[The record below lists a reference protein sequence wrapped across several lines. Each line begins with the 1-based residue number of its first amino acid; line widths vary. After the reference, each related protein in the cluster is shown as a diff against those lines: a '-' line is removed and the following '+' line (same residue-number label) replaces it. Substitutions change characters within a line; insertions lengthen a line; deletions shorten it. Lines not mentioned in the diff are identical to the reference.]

1 MIVRMG
7 LLTKRADLTIAQF
20 RRHWKDV
27 HGPLAAKMP
36 GLLAYHQ
43 NHVVDK
49 SQLAIDHARGEWDID
64 GVSEL
69 WFRDRAAMDAAI
81 HSPAYAAVAA
91 DSDNAI
97 ATTRVI
103 VAEQNVV
110 TPRDARG
117 PLIKRISLLE
127 RARGLTAEDFRREWF
142 ERHAAMVAKF
152 PGLAGY
158 TQNLVIDRIASTALR
173 GAHEEARVDGV
184 VEMWFRNKA
193 DLEAAFRSPAA
204 EVSQRHALSFIAAI
218 TTFLVEVHEIV

>member
-7 LLTKRADLTIAQF
+7 LLTKRGDLTAEQF
-20 RRHWKDV
+20 RRHWRDV
-27 HGPLAAKMP
+27 HGPLAAKLP

-43 NHVVDK
+43 NHIVDK
-49 SQLAIDHARGEWDID
+49 TQLAIDHARGDWDLD

-81 HSPAYAAVAA
+81 DSPAYAAVAA

-110 TPRDARG
+110 AARDEKG
-117 PLIKRISLLE
+117 PFIKRMSLLE
-127 RARGLTAEDFRREWF
+127 RASGLTARDFRHEWF
-142 ERHAAMVAKF
+142 DRHAAMVSQF
-152 PGLAGY
+152 PRLAGY
-158 TQNLVIDRIASTALR
+158 TQNLVVDRIDSAPLR
-173 GAHEEARVDGV
+173 GAQQQASIDGV
-184 VEMWFRNKA
+184 VEMWFRNKS

-218 TTFLVEVHEIV
+218 TTFLVEVHEVV